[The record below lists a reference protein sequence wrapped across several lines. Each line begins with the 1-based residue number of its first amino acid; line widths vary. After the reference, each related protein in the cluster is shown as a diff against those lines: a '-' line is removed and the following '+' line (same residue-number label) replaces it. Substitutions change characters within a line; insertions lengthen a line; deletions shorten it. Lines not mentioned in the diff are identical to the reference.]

1 MFNLFICNLLF
12 DEEADI
18 MRYAD
23 DNMCSENID
32 ITLEKL
38 QEVGKVH
45 FE

>member
-12 DEEADI
+12 NEEADI

-23 DNMCSENID
+23 DMCSENID